1 MKDKRLEEQF
11 KGYFEGVDIPELPNN
26 IVADAKKSAKRR
38 DTRLPRFAKIA
49 SIAASFVLVFAV
61 AAVLI
66 ARTDFSVVQPE
77 GGNQTGSAGAPPTA
91 STYNNTALLDPVDK
105 DAYDISADDDNYK
118 SLKFLKTLA
127 YKPNAEVETLQT
139 YNFKDSGEIAHVKAE
154 VTIIS
159 GVRYDATVYVEFA
172 EETFDD
178 VKDYS
183 DGAKGTYRGL
193 SYRLTRETAENGE
206 PVNKLFVE
214 KDGVKYYFN
223 IQSSD
228 ENSYIKCLELLL
240 KN

>member
-26 IVADAKKSAKRR
+26 IVADAKKSAKKR

-66 ARTDFSVVQPE
+66 ARTDFTVVQPE
-77 GGNQTGSAGAPPTA
+77 GGNQTGSAGAPSTA
-91 STYNNTALLDPVDK
+91 STYTVSELRYDVEDVYAL
-105 DAYDISADDDNYK
+105 SADDDNYK
-118 SLKFLKTLA
+118 SLKFLKNLA
-127 YKPNAEVETLQT
+127 YKSNADVKEFSTARFEDERT
-139 YNFKDSGEIAHVKAE
+139 AHVKAE

-159 GVRYDATVYVEFA
+159 GARYDATVYVEFA

-178 VKDYS
+178 IKDYS
-183 DGAKGTYRGL
+183 EGAKGTYRGL

-206 PVNKLFVE
+206 PVNKLYVE
-214 KDGVKYYFN
+214 KDGAKYYFN
-223 IQSSD
+223 VRSSD
-228 ENSYIKCLELLL
+228 KNSYIRCLELLL
-240 KN
+240 QN